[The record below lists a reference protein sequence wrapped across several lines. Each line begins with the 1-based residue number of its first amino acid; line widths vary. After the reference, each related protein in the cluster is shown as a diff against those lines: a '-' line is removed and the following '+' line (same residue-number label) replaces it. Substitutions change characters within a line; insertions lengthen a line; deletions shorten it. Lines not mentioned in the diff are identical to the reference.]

1 MHSLKTGDHALRA
14 FSMAHRF
21 MNEFGIRWLPVNPED
36 IIDQRSNWN
45 LKYVD
50 QLARET
56 GQTVEHVLNHVMRSH
71 DGLSMYDVR
80 RDAYDIIINAA
91 DDIPPGRVLWTKM
104 HEIGHIYLGHLK
116 ENAVTELRKDRLGA
130 ELYDQLEFE
139 ADLFAGEVL
148 ASKWLMRQMDIVS
161 EKDITDVCGLTDTAA
176 LNRYKRA
183 TEDYSYIPANVTFT
197 LHQFEEYL
205 KEITVC
211 AERDEIDLG
220 HFAQVNPQQPR
231 FKKPMAPFLRKPGI
245 CPYCGQS
252 YSTDAKF
259 CSHCG
264 SALNKMSVR
273 RPGEYCW
280 HRQPADAAFC
290 ERCGNPVLRIRQGLC
305 FEECEI

>member
-1 MHSLKTGDHALRA
+1 MPSLDKGERALWA

-21 MNEFGIRWLPVNPED
+21 MHEFGIRWLPVNPED
-36 IIDQRSNWN
+36 IIDQRPNWH

-50 QLARET
+50 QLAYET
-56 GQTVEHVLNHVMRSH
+56 GQTVEHVLNHVMRSQ

-91 DDIPPGRVLWTKM
+91 DEIPPGRVLWTKM
-104 HEIGHIYLGHLK
+104 HEIGHIYLEHLK
-116 ENAVTELRKDRLGA
+116 RNAVTELRKDELGS

-161 EKDITDVCGLTDTAA
+161 EKDITDICGLTDTAA

-197 LHQFEEYL
+197 LHRFEDYL
-205 KEITVC
+205 REITVC
-211 AERDEIDLG
+211 TDRSEIDLG
-220 HFAQVNPQQPR
+220 RFAQVNPPYPKFR
-231 FKKPMAPFLRKPGI
+231 KPMAPFLRKPGI
-245 CPYCGQS
+245 CPYCGQG
-252 YSTDAKF
+252 YSTGAKF

-264 SALNKMSVR
+264 SPLSKMSVR
-273 RPGEYCW
+273 RPGSYCEN
-280 HRQPADAAFC
+280 RQAADAAFC
-290 ERCGNPVLRIRQGLC
+290 EQCGNPVLRIRQGFC
-305 FEECEI
+305 FEECEV